1 MSDTITVISPP
12 TGNEPKS
19 YGGGIF
25 SPSRSHRSP
34 NSGQLFLQVTLPYYQ
49 SRRFTESTLTWLAN
63 YVKTHGASD
72 PLTIQVVTNHIRS
85 FLNADGNLCRNPRLS
100 VYHAFHSEISKAS
113 PPPAKYDYKSM
124 SLKQMSGSVVTPAA
138 AFGHYLWGNGEP
150 RYVNLSDVGLKV
162 TPKQISELMR
172 IVNSGVSGSIP
183 VSIKFAHDTY
193 SSGGIVPAAYL
204 GNLTLQTEGTIN
216 IKSGGAWTYN
226 GVIRAYDDRFDFNL
240 GNFRGPI
247 AESLT
252 YLGASFSGTPYIISL
267 PGQINIS
274 GSGHR

>member
-12 TGNEPKS
+12 TGYEPKG
-19 YGGGIF
+19 YGGGLLG
-25 SPSRSHRSP
+25 PSRSHRSP

-49 SRRFTESTLTWLAN
+49 SAKFTESTLAWLAN

-72 PLTIQVVTNHIRS
+72 PLTIQVVTNHIRC

-100 VYHAFHSEISKAS
+100 VYHAYHSEISKVSA
-113 PPPAKYDYKSM
+113 PPAKYNYQSM
-124 SLKQMSGSVVTPAA
+124 SIKQMSGNVVTPAA

-150 RYVNLSDVGLKV
+150 RYVNLPDVGLKV
-162 TPKQISELMR
+162 TPSQIPELMR
-172 IVNSGVSGSIP
+172 IVNSGVSGNIP
-183 VSIKFAHDTY
+183 VSIRFPHDTY
-193 SSGGIVPAAYL
+193 SSGGMIPAAYL
-204 GNLTLQTEGTIN
+204 GNVTLQTEGTLN
-216 IKSGGAWTYN
+216 IRTGGAWTYN
-226 GVIRAYDDRFDFNL
+226 GVVRAYDDKFDFNL

-252 YLGASFSGTPYIISL
+252 YLGASFSGTPYIISM